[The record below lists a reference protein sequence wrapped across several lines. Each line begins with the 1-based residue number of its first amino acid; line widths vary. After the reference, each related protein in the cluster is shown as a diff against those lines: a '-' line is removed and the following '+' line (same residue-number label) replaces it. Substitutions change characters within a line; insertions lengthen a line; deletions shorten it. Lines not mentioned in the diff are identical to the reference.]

1 MRWRMS
7 ELTGEVEVRV
17 EECKGRRRVVF
28 LNNQEQR
35 YAIFHSVLSVITKET
50 ILNVCVEILLG
61 TRKAPKMVA
70 R

>member
-35 YAIFHSVLSVITKET
+35 YAIFHK
-50 ILNVCVEILLG
+50 CPLG
-61 TRKAPKMVA
+61 HNKRNNLE
-70 R
+70 RLR